1 MKTFTLTFGAFGALC
16 ISDVYINIRALMAMI
31 FTFFRFIKGLVWS

>member
-1 MKTFTLTFGAFGALC
+1 MKTFTLTFGAFGALG
-16 ISDVYINIRALMAMI
+16 ISDVYINIRTLMAMI